1 MEDCAVHEDGPCT
14 CGTEEV
20 LQDLE
25 LEGADLLADD

>member
-14 CGTEEV
+14 CGAEEV

-25 LEGADLLADD
+25 LEEADLLADD

>member
-25 LEGADLLADD
+25 LEEACLLADE

>member
-25 LEGADLLADD
+25 FEEADLLADD